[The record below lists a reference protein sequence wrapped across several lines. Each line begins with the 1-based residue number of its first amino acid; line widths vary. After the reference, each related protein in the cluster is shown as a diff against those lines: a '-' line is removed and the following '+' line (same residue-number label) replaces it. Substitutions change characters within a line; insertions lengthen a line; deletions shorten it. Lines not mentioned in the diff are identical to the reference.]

1 MSENKAVAACLIT
14 DKPVKKTPYQVKGV
28 FMKNFSSYNVI
39 PMLNGEFR
47 NRYLYPRVQV
57 KVINEKIFII
67 GIGNGY
73 DPVLQLTDNINQLDF
88 GNITFDILEKRID
101 ENENIFDYKEDPID
115 YRFITSW
122 AALNK
127 NSLKTFRKMKPENR
141 INYLNKLLEKNIAF
155 ISQELNLDPP
165 EKLISMIKI
174 NSTEPML
181 IDNRKWGSFDGK
193 FKTNFHLPS
202 FVGLGNGITR
212 GFGTLFNEN
221 YCKTFNREFLGLNES
236 DENKYF
242 ESDCDEIYPDDFKK
256 LNTIKNKRNHRSAK
270 QHKSKHIKKEKYT
283 DNQNNDN
290 EPNFNTE
297 LYHQKQHKV

>member
-1 MSENKAVAACLIT
+1 MSENKAVVACLIT

-28 FMKNFSSYNVI
+28 FMKNFSSYNVV

-155 ISQELNLDPP
+155 ISNELNLDPP

>member
-1 MSENKAVAACLIT
+1 MSENKAVVACLIT

-28 FMKNFSSYNVI
+28 FMKNFSSYNVV

-127 NSLKTFRKMKPENR
+127 NSLKIFRKMKPENR

-155 ISQELNLDPP
+155 ISNELNLDPP

-236 DENKYF
+236 EENKYF
-242 ESDCDEIYPDDFKK
+242 ESDYDEIFPDDFKK

>member
-1 MSENKAVAACLIT
+1 LIT
-14 DKPVKKTPYQVKGV
+14 DKPVKKTPYQIKGV
-28 FMKNFSSYNVI
+28 FMNNFSSYDVV

-47 NRYLYPRVQV
+47 DRYLYPRVQV
-57 KVINEKIFII
+57 KVINENIFII

-88 GNITFDILEKRID
+88 GNISFDILEKRID
-101 ENENIFDYKEDPID
+101 ENENIFDYKEDPIN

-127 NSLKTFRKMKPENR
+127 NSLKTFRKMKAENR

-155 ISQELNLDPP
+155 ISKEFNLETP
-165 EKLISMIKI
+165 EKLVSMIKI
-174 NSTEPML
+174 NSTEPKL

-193 FKTNFHLPS
+193 FKTNFYLPS

-212 GFGTLFNEN
+212 GFGTLLNEDYSEMFNS
-221 YCKTFNREFLGLNES
+221 EFLGLQDSVGNKYYES
-236 DENKYF
+236 DF
-242 ESDCDEIYPDDFKK
+242 DEVYPDDFNK
-256 LNTIKNKRNHRSAK
+256 LNTIKNKRYHRSIK
-270 QHKSKHIKKEKYT
+270 RNQSKHFKKNKY
-283 DNQNNDN
+283 NDN

>member
-1 MSENKAVAACLIT
+1 MSENKAVVACLIT

-28 FMKNFSSYNVI
+28 FMKNFSSYNVV

-155 ISQELNLDPP
+155 ISNELNLDPP

-174 NSTEPML
+174 NSTDPML

>member
-1 MSENKAVAACLIT
+1 MSENKAVVACLIT

-28 FMKNFSSYNVI
+28 FMKNFSSYNVV

-155 ISQELNLDPP
+155 ISNELNLDPP
-165 EKLISMIKI
+165 KKLISMIKI

-181 IDNRKWGSFDGK
+181 IDNRKWGSFEGK

>member
-1 MSENKAVAACLIT
+1 MSENKAVVACLIT

-28 FMKNFSSYNVI
+28 FMKNFSSYNVV

-101 ENENIFDYKEDPID
+101 ENENIFDYKEDPIN
-115 YRFITSW
+115 YQFITSW

-155 ISQELNLDPP
+155 ISKELNLDPP

-181 IDNRKWGSFDGK
+181 IDNRKWGSFEGK

>member
-1 MSENKAVAACLIT
+1 MSENKAVVACLIT

-28 FMKNFSSYNVI
+28 FMKNFSSYNVV

-101 ENENIFDYKEDPID
+101 ENENIFDYKEDPIN
-115 YRFITSW
+115 YQFITSW

-155 ISQELNLDPP
+155 ISNELNLDPP

-181 IDNRKWGSFDGK
+181 IDNRKWGSFEGK

>member
-1 MSENKAVAACLIT
+1 MTNLH
-14 DKPVKKTPYQVKGV
+14 
-28 FMKNFSSYNVI
+28 
-39 PMLNGEFR
+39 
-47 NRYLYPRVQV
+47 
-57 KVINEKIFII
+57 
-67 GIGNGY
+67 
-73 DPVLQLTDNINQLDF
+73 
-88 GNITFDILEKRID
+88 DILEKRID
-101 ENENIFDYKEDPID
+101 ENENIFDYKEDPIN
-115 YRFITSW
+115 YQFITSW

-155 ISQELNLDPP
+155 ISNELNLDPP

-221 YCKTFNREFLGLNES
+221 YCKAFNREFLGLNES
-236 DENKYF
+236 EENKYF
-242 ESDCDEIYPDDFKK
+242 ESDYDEICSDDFKK
-256 LNTIKNKRNHRSAK
+256 LNTINRRMFIFSAAKAVVLFGIVGGSGRPQRILKIQNQDIPLTLILNYIIKNSTR
-270 QHKSKHIKKEKYT
+270 
-283 DNQNNDN
+283 
-290 EPNFNTE
+290 FN
-297 LYHQKQHKV
+297 LC